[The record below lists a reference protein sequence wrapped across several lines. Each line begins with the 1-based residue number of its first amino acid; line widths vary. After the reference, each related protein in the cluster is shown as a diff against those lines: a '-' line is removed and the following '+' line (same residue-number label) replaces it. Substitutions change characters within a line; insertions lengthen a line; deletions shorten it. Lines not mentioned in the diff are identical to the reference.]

1 MLRSVPYVEKISGNK
16 FRCVTLGGFDHF
28 RTPIEPLHCDRGS
41 EAYTSPGPDRAVHSG
56 STVLPGRISRNL
68 RIEVQTSQDW
78 SSNTRDPEIWLRQP
92 WHLRLNLEKLELRSK
107 DFEKFLLIAPAAA
120 SAADSAIRAREGE
133 RGSCSPACQPA
144 RGSDSEAKTRVRE
157 GWRGRVHLHVS
168 RHRP

>member
-1 MLRSVPYVEKISGNK
+1 MLRSVPYVEKMSGNK

-78 SSNTRDPEIWLRQP
+78 SSNTRDPEIWLGQP
-92 WHLRLNLEKLELRSK
+92 WHLRLNLGKFELRSK
-107 DFEKFLLIAPAAA
+107 DFEKFLLVAPCCRCRCGQRDQGQRGGEGVVFTCM
-120 SAADSAIRAREGE
+120 SARTG
-133 RGSCSPACQPA
+133 Q
-144 RGSDSEAKTRVRE
+144 
-157 GWRGRVHLHVS
+157 
-168 RHRP
+168 